1 MERIKENEEREHRI
15 VMEVVVDAYGE
26 IERAISWYY
35 YLEENLE
42 FPFKARC
49 RVKRA
54 ISPLKIGEQVQ
65 VMAMA
70 PEEECE
76 SEIFVWIKR
85 AGEKFAVPLAQLDS
99 ASSNPETQEAVA
111 DWGYW
116 VARGYQF

>member
-1 MERIKENEEREHRI
+1 MERIKENEERERRI
-15 VMEVVVDAYGE
+15 AMEVVVDAYDE
-26 IERAISWYY
+26 IERAMGWYC

-54 ISPLKIGEQVQ
+54 ISPLKIGEEVQ
-65 VMAMA
+65 VAAMA
-70 PEEECE
+70 PEEECK

-85 AGEKFAVPLAQLDS
+85 AGEKFAVPLVQLES
-99 ASSNPETQEAVA
+99 ASSNPETQEAIA
-111 DWGYW
+111 DWAYW